1 MGVLG
6 LLKRLVLSARE
17 AGVARSSR
25 LTDEVERLVLEGVR
39 LGGLMP
45 DVAAHAGIS
54 ERTLYRWIER
64 GKRYREAQESGAV
77 PQESDLPYYTFAQKF
92 LDNVSSVRLRMSG
105 KILVAADGDSSLG
118 KDPDWKA
125 AAWYLERSAPALWG
139 RRTVPEEAVAQ
150 TEQASIEQMT
160 EEAIAIVE
168 QVRQR
173 REAANNQ

>member
-1 MGVLG
+1 MARNTRFTTEVQQ
-6 LLKRLVLSARE
+6 LL
-17 AGVARSSR
+17 
-25 LTDEVERLVLEGVR
+25 LEGVR

-45 DVAAHAGIS
+45 DVANHAGVS
-54 ERTLYRWIER
+54 ERTLYRWLER
-64 GKRYREAQESGAV
+64 GKRYRDADEVNADPSSQ
-77 PQESDLPYYTFAQKF
+77 DLPYYEFSQKF
-92 LDNVSSVRLRMSG
+92 SDAISSVRLRMSG
-105 KILVAADGDSSLG
+105 KILVAADGDESIG